1 MSELRQRMIEDMHLR
16 GLSEKTQEGYVR
28 AVKQL
33 AVYYGKSPDQINT
46 EELRQYFLYLK
57 NEKQVSR
64 SGYQVALCG
73 IKFFYEKTLGQ
84 TWALFEL
91 IRPAKEKKL
100 PVVLSQ
106 EEVYA
111 ILEQVR
117 LPPYRTC
124 LSLLYACGLRLKECV
139 WLEVNAI
146 DSLRMMLH
154 VRGGKGKKDRYVPLP
169 KQALLQLR
177 AHWATHQH
185 PHWLFP
191 TTKPRGG
198 MPQREASTPIHTS
211 TVQKAFQKALHA
223 SGVKKRATPHTLRHS
238 YATHLLENGVNIRL
252 IQTWLGHASLTS
264 TMLYTHLTRKAEAVA
279 SEIIEQL
286 MAELPG

>member
-1 MSELRQRMIEDMHLR
+1 MSPLRKRMIQDMQLR
-16 GLSEKTQEGYVR
+16 GLSSKTQDGYVR

-33 AVYYGKSPDQINT
+33 AVYYGKSPDQIT
-46 EELRQYFLYLK
+46 SEELRHYFLYLK

-64 SGYQVALCG
+64 SGFQVALCG

-84 TWALFEL
+84 TWQLFEL
-91 IRPAKEKKL
+91 IRPAREKKL

-111 ILEQVR
+111 ILEQVHQ
-117 LPPYRTC
+117 PGYRTC
-124 LSLLYACGLRLKECV
+124 LTLLYACGLRLKECV
-139 WLEVNAI
+139 WLELRAI

-154 VRGGKGKKDRYVPLP
+154 VRSGKGKKDRYVPLP
-169 KQALLQLR
+169 KPALLQLR

-185 PHWLFP
+185 PQWLFP
-191 TTKPRGG
+191 TKPKRGIL
-198 MPQREASTPIHTS
+198 QKEATAPCHTS
-211 TVQKAFQKALHA
+211 TLQKAFKKALHA
-223 SGVKKRATPHTLRHS
+223 SGVNKCATPHTLRHS

-252 IQTWLGHASLTS
+252 IQTWLGHRSLQS

-279 SEIIEQL
+279 SDIIEQL
-286 MAELPG
+286 MADLPG